1 MARKER
7 LSNKEDKKSDVYT
20 LVVSVKY
27 RLWYVWKSIIFF
39 KMSKSMRVSV
49 EVDVH
54 SVTCPGVWFPCK
66 SPVYLSIC
74 FLGFHVKTKPFPA
87 AFPLLFGDKFVFEK
101 TFPGMSLF
109 RKKKLWSQVSKVL
122 FDRHWHPAA
131 LAGYIRRPTSLR
143 GIVTRSQPRA
153 CPRSP
158 DGFGHVWNVCRGI
171 SLSLSSIEAYV
182 YVWSRCR
189 PLDGTH

>member
-1 MARKER
+1 MCP
-7 LSNKEDKKSDVYT
+7 T
-20 LVVSVKY
+20 
-27 RLWYVWKSIIFF
+27 SIF

-101 TFPGMSLF
+101 TFPGKWKNSI
-109 RKKKLWSQVSKVL
+109 RKNLTNILGCSEL
-122 FDRHWHPAA
+122 IFFDRETQSRSLILKFWVI
-131 LAGYIRRPTSLR
+131 LAVSTFVRCKLVSPL
-143 GIVTRSQPRA
+143 SQ
-153 CPRSP
+153 
-158 DGFGHVWNVCRGI
+158 N
-171 SLSLSSIEAYV
+171 
-182 YVWSRCR
+182 
-189 PLDGTH
+189 